1 MIRLFRLFENAFLAR
16 EVSHDELLNC
26 ATDTLQRLI
35 AGNPGA
41 LFNTVITRLTAA
53 LLVLETKSTDNTVKL
68 GLRKAAKQAKSS
80 YREVLPT
87 QIGKIYAKVIGHYG
101 LEAPQLHTVF
111 PEGRDVF
118 NKCKDDRV
126 HEKLQAVITG
136 LTPLAGAMGPPG
148 AVALGDAGGLLS
160 TWIALYAASEE
171 TTGVKTTTEAQ
182 KRSARGTVA
191 GAMQEALFTVGL
203 HAINEANTL
212 GVAMSATRAQ
222 EKLALYFRQDLL
234 ENPDLS
240 GPGLAAPENL
250 QLVAAGS
257 ESVDATW
264 DAVDGATGYIL
275 RRKGPGET
283 EFSVVADTA
292 LLETQVGGLTPGDA
306 YVFTVSAYD
315 DEEESEPGPEVN
327 FSP

>member
-1 MIRLFRLFENAFLAR
+1 MIRLFRLFQNPFLDE

-53 LLVLETKSTDNTVKL
+53 LLLLENKSTDNTVKL

-101 LEAPQLHTVF
+101 LEAPELHTVF

-118 NKCKDDRV
+118 NQCKDDRV

-136 LTPLAGAMGPPG
+136 LTPLAGVMGPPG

-203 HAINEANTL
+203 HAINEANTM

-250 QLVAAGS
+250 QLNSTGSGGAAQ
-257 ESVDATW
+257 AAW
-264 DAVDGATGYIL
+264 DAVEGATGYRL
-275 RRKGPGET
+275 RRRTASET
-283 EFSVVADTA
+283 EFTVVTEGPETTVA
-292 LLETQVGGLTPGDA
+292 LSLTPGES

-315 DEEESEPGPEVN
+315 DEEESDPGPEVS
-327 FSP
+327 FAP